1 MRILVVQT
9 TRMGDVV
16 QTTPLLRAIRMR
28 FPDAQIDV
36 LVRRMGKSI
45 AARNPDVNGIIVYD
59 EDEIF
64 LDMRSGDSDRLL
76 NAYRVADA
84 RITQLRET
92 HYDRAYNVT
101 HSVASA
107 MLLKLAK
114 IPEVIGAHLSDD
126 WQFLLRGPWTT
137 YFFMSVLHREFN
149 DLNLCDITRHFEPE
163 ASARE
168 LVFDVRDDDREAAT
182 ALLRSEGV
190 EEGTPLAV
198 MQLGASEEN
207 KRWPE
212 ASFAELAKRLHAE
225 YGFQIVLVGINE
237 EAPLG
242 ANFEQHAPG
251 LAVHLYGKSSIPEL
265 AALLERARILVTNDT
280 GTMHIAAA
288 VGCPITLV
296 SVGHVHFRETGPYGE
311 GHCAVEWRRVIMG
324 SGHHVPTGLEERGL
338 IRPEHVAA
346 AVACTQAYRETG
358 TLPELV
364 ETPELA
370 QLDLLIT
377 AFAPDGCLEYYPLLR
392 RPMGRRDFVRTVYRC
407 MWLTWMDPNHTQDAE
422 TRALER
428 LLRCYNGPP
437 LAEVAQWAAEMGG
450 ALEELAALAQKGCDA
465 SGELLAHLLGGGAM
479 AQAKGMVGA
488 LMRLD
493 DAMRIHAELHPAC
506 RPLIVTARHER
517 DALEGGDVTQL
528 TETTQRIYAACHERA
543 RLLQQKIGAFEA
555 VWRGMAAR

>member
-16 QTTPLLRAIRMR
+16 QTTPLLRAIRIR
-28 FPDAQIDV
+28 FPDARIDV

-76 NAYRVADA
+76 NAYRVADE
-84 RITQLRET
+84 RIRQIRET
-92 HYDRAYNVT
+92 QYDRAYNVT

-107 MLLKLAK
+107 MLLKLAE
-114 IPEVIGAHLSDD
+114 IPEVVGAHLSDD

-163 ASARE
+163 ADARD
-168 LVFDVRDDDREAAT
+168 LIFDVLDEDREAVAELLRGHAINDGT
-182 ALLRSEGV
+182 AL
-190 EEGTPLAV
+190 AV
-198 MQLGASEEN
+198 LQLGASEEN

-212 ASFAELAKRLHAE
+212 VSFASLAKRLQAE
-225 YGFQIVLVGINE
+225 YGFQIVLVGVDA

-251 LAVHLYGKSSIPEL
+251 LALHLYGKTNIPQL
-265 AALLERARILVTNDT
+265 AALLERASILVTNDT
-280 GTMHIAAA
+280 GTMHVAAA

-296 SVGHVHFRETGPYGE
+296 SVGHVHYRETGPYGE
-311 GHCAVEWRRVIMG
+311 GHCAIEWRRALLG
-324 SGHHVPTGLEERGL
+324 SGHHVPTGLEERQL
-338 IRPEHVAA
+338 IRPEHVMQ
-346 AVACTQAYRETG
+346 AVACTLAYRETG
-358 TLPELV
+358 ALPDLE

-370 QLDLLIT
+370 PLDLLFT
-377 AFAPDGCLEYYPLLR
+377 RFSPDGCLEYYPLLR
-392 RPMGRRDFVRTVYRC
+392 RSLTHRDFVRAVYRC
-407 MWLTWMDPNHTQDAE
+407 MWLATMDPNYTADAE
-422 TRALER
+422 SNALAL
-428 LLRCYNGPP
+428 LLRCYRGP
-437 LAEVAQWAAEMGG
+437 EDAQITAWAAGMRESLDGLTQLAQRG
-450 ALEELAALAQKGCDA
+450 RDASAALRTH
-465 SGELLAHLLGGGAM
+465 LADGGSM
-479 AQAKGMVGA
+479 AQAKDMVGA

-493 DAMRIHAELHPAC
+493 DDMRIHSELHPAC

-517 DALEGGDVTQL
+517 DALEGGDVVKL
-528 TETTQRIYAACHERA
+528 TETTQRIYEACHERA
-543 RLLQQKIGAFEA
+543 LLLQEKATNVETA
-555 VWRGMAAR
+555 WRALSQ